1 MELTEDMLNELSDY
15 RERHPYSYY
24 IVKGMRGTHEDG
36 YHAKI
41 SEKFTDYDEAK
52 NYYDSLDLTT
62 FYAGR
67 ELEYCGD
74 SDEIEQES
82 GDLIDSE
89 YIDEIAK
96 KMGDCDLCCRDKS
109 FETYYV
115 FKRGRKQELF
125 SCISCWKSTKQ
136 QLENEGWEWT
146 LHYFPGPA
154 FYTVDKDEEEGEK
167 EKCEEDEKE
176 TSEEDDTVEEDVEK
190 DTPVTLDT
198 MSIDE
203 IKYHLDK
210 DGYVVVP
217 NVLNKDEVEEYK
229 TEFFK
234 WFNNAPGLKEYHA
247 KHETNGIFKFYEVA
261 HQRFAWLVRTNPK
274 VVDIFKSI
282 WETDDLV
289 TSFDG
294 ACYYP
299 EEFSGDANYWIH
311 TDQSSR
317 KVGRHCVQS
326 FVSFTENVDRTFVL
340 YHGSH
345 YLHQDYFN
353 LTGIDTTNDW
363 CVLEPEYLR
372 GLQYRQKHL
381 HVKPGSLVLWDS
393 RVFHQNTCG
402 PPDCHEERLVQYV
415 CYLPRNH
422 EKNTEVEHDKRRN
435 CFLQRINTS
444 HWPYPV
450 REVPRLPTWLGSD
463 NLSEYVENYN
473 KFCEMG
479 DPYIDDLRE
488 KIEKLL

>member
-1 MELTEDMLNELSDY
+1 MELNQDVYDYLTEENS
-15 RERHPYSYY
+15 SYN
-24 IVKGMRGTHEDG
+24 DG
-36 YHAKI
+36 DNDQNSI
-41 SEKFTDYDEAK
+41 
-52 NYYDSLDLTT
+52 
-62 FYAGR
+62 
-67 ELEYCGD
+67 ELEVHSDCETEK
-74 SDEIEQES
+74 DEIIEPEPMTA
-82 GDLIDSE
+82 E
-89 YIDEIAK
+89 
-96 KMGDCDLCCRDKS
+96 
-109 FETYYV
+109 
-115 FKRGRKQELF
+115 
-125 SCISCWKSTKQ
+125 
-136 QLENEGWEWT
+136 
-146 LHYFPGPA
+146 
-154 FYTVDKDEEEGEK
+154 
-167 EKCEEDEKE
+167 
-176 TSEEDDTVEEDVEK
+176 
-190 DTPVTLDT
+190 
-198 MSIDE
+198 E
-203 IKYHLDK
+203 IKSRLDVY
-210 DGYVVVP
+210 GYVVVP
-217 NVLNKDEVEEYK
+217 NVLNTEEVEEYK
-229 TEFFK
+229 AEFFK

-422 EKNTEVEHDKRRN
+422 EKNTEVEHDKRHN

-450 REVPRLPTWLGSD
+450 REVPRLPTWLDSD
-463 NLSEYVENYN
+463 DLSEYVDNSN